1 MRPIPTR
8 AQALWRILRGAHT
21 SARALAIA
29 DSRTFVRSMFLAS
42 AVRLGILERLR
53 APQSCV
59 ELATT
64 TGTTRPDRLQAWLDV
79 GVELH
84 ELRRDDAG
92 RYSLRG
98 RRARAIADKDPV
110 LVPHYRSM
118 LDYQAGPY
126 DELETLLR
134 ADPDAEDGR
143 DDLSRHAAVIAEV
156 SLAAAPFV
164 IPFLDEVV
172 TTLHP
177 CRALDVGCG
186 TGVYTAALLA
196 ADPTLEV
203 DGLDLAPDVVEQARA
218 HLDAAGFTSRSHLEA
233 ADVRDWDPPSGRIY
247 ELITLLNDIYY
258 FAEHQRSALYRR
270 LGAHLAPDGELVI
283 VTMTRHG
290 SIASAHLHFM
300 LAAQAGAAS
309 LPETEALDADL
320 HRAGFTVL
328 EHRALVPT
336 EPFLAVRARLAG
348 AAT

>member
-1 MRPIPTR
+1 MRPIPTQ
-8 AQALWRILRGAHT
+8 AQVLWRLLRGANT

-29 DSRTFVRSMFLAS
+29 DSRTFVRAVFLAS

-53 APQSCV
+53 APHSCA
-59 ELATT
+59 ELAAATS
-64 TGTTRPDRLQAWLDV
+64 TTRPDRLQAWLDV

-84 ELRRDDAG
+84 ELRRDIHG

-98 RRARAIADKDPV
+98 RRARAIADEDPV

-126 DELETLLR
+126 DDLETLLR
-134 ADPDAEDGR
+134 ADADNEDGR
-143 DDLSRHAAVIAEV
+143 DDLSRHAAVIAAV

-164 IPFLDEVV
+164 IPFLNEVV
-172 TTLHP
+172 TAVRP
-177 CRALDVGCG
+177 RRALDVGCG

-196 ADPTLEV
+196 ADPTVEV

-218 HLDAAGFTSRSHLEA
+218 HLDASGFTPRAHLEA
-233 ADVRDWDPPSGRIY
+233 ADIRDWEPPPGRSY

-258 FAEHQRSALYRR
+258 FAEQHRAALYRR
-270 LGAHLAPDGELVI
+270 LSAHLAPNGELVI

-300 LAAQAGAAS
+300 LACQAGAAS
-309 LPETEALDADL
+309 LPEAEALDVDL

-328 EHRALVPT
+328 EHRTLVPT
-336 EPFLAVRARLAG
+336 EPFLAVRARR
-348 AAT
+348 AA

>member
-1 MRPIPTR
+1 V
-8 AQALWRILRGAHT
+8 LWRLLRGAHA

-29 DSRTFVRSMFLAS
+29 DSRTFVRSVFLAS
-42 AVRLGILERLR
+42 AVRLGILERMR
-53 APQSCV
+53 APRSCA
-59 ELATT
+59 ELATA
-64 TGTTRPDRLQAWLDV
+64 TGTTRSDRLRAWLDV

-84 ELRRDDAG
+84 ELRRDDDG

-98 RRARAIADKDPV
+98 RRARAIADGDPV
-110 LVPHYRSM
+110 LVAHYRSM

-143 DDLSRHAAVIAEV
+143 DDLSRHAVIIADV

-172 TTLHP
+172 AEIRP
-177 CRALDVGCG
+177 RRALDVGCG

-203 DGLDLAPDVVEQARA
+203 DALDLAPDVVERARA
-218 HLDAAGFTSRSHLEA
+218 HLHTADFTPRAHLEA
-233 ADVRDWDPPSGRIY
+233 ADVRDWEPPPGRTY
-247 ELITLLNDIYY
+247 ELITLLNDVYY
-258 FAEHQRSALYRR
+258 FADQHRAELYRR
-270 LGAHLAPDGELVI
+270 LGAHLAPKGELVI

-300 LAAQAGAAS
+300 LACQAGVAS
-309 LPETEALDADL
+309 LPEAETLAADL

-328 EHRALVPT
+328 EHQTLVPT
-336 EPFLAVRARLAG
+336 EPFRAVRARLAG
-348 AAT
+348 IAT